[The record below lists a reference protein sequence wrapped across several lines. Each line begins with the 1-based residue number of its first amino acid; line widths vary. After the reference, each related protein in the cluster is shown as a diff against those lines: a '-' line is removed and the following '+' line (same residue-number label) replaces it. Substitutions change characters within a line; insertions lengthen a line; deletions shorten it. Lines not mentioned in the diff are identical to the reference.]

1 MSNINGDFNISSKFS
16 NKNLEIN
23 KFIEEEDQPLFNFTE
38 FDDEEFF
45 IRNMPAIVSEFDDEE
60 FFRRNLPAR
69 IMKPD
74 ELKPPIDIEDLK
86 PVLKTDGVDS
96 PDTNEGE
103 NEKIEEVESP
113 QIINGVEYN
122 FEYDYDPHG
131 NVISQR
137 VYVEDGTAG
146 IRYSYDKDGNIIA
159 NLFEIDEKGNITEKW
174 GIPTEAAEKIIERGL
189 LNTPSEYVSWG
200 GLANDIFVSE
210 IWNISDDKWNILKYF
225 FANIS
230 SDRIDLTTLAL
241 YGQFDIET
249 IDKALYELTFNKEVS
264 ASLLYFKLSGA
275 WSEQEFQNYLEENNI
290 EYETY
295 EEKYG
300 KPYEYHPYPF

>member
-38 FDDEEFF
+38 FDDEESF
-45 IRNMPAIVSEFDDEE
+45 RSNLPAIVSEFDDEE
-60 FFRRNLPAR
+60 FFRRNMPAR

>member
-1 MSNINGDFNISSKFS
+1 
-16 NKNLEIN
+16 
-23 KFIEEEDQPLFNFTE
+23 
-38 FDDEEFF
+38 
-45 IRNMPAIVSEFDDEE
+45 MPAIVSEFDDEE

>member
-23 KFIEEEDQPLFNFTE
+23 KFIEEEEDQPLFNFTE

-45 IRNMPAIVSEFDDEE
+45 I
-60 FFRRNLPAR
+60 RNLPAR

-74 ELKPPIDIEDLK
+74 ELKPPIDIEDLESV
-86 PVLKTDGVDS
+86 PKTDGVDS

-113 QIINGVEYN
+113 QIINGVEYT

-146 IRYSYDKDGNIIA
+146 IRYSYDKDGNIVA
-159 NLFEIDEKGNITEKW
+159 NLFDIDENGNVIEKW
-174 GIPTEAAEKIIERGL
+174 EVPTEAAEKIIERGL
-189 LNTPSEYVSWG
+189 LNIKSEYTSEA
-200 GLANDIFVSE
+200 GLSNDIFTSE
-210 IWNISDDKWNILKYF
+210 IWNISDEKWNLLNDF

-230 SDRIDLTTLAL
+230 SDRINLQTLAK
-241 YGQFDIET
+241 YGQFDVET
-249 IDKALYELTFNKEVS
+249 IDKALYELSFNKELP
-264 ASLLYFKLSGA
+264 AEILYLKLSGI
-275 WSEQEFQNYLEENNI
+275 WSEQDFQNYLNENNI
-290 EYETY
+290 EYKTY
-295 EEKYG
+295 EDIFG
-300 KPYEYHPYPF
+300 KPYEYHPYP